1 MRTELV
7 SIPTDTAPLEGA
19 LHRPEA
25 DKAGEVGKARGG
37 VLLMHGNTMNFYTG
51 MPRFLPPYLT
61 ARGYVCLAYNRR
73 GHDILGIHGSGSP
86 EGGAFQTFTEAAA
99 DNAYAA
105 GFLADRGFSEP
116 IVMGH
121 SLGGLL
127 AGQYAAAYQ
136 ATRALVLFSAIGGGP
151 DGQQRDIDRG
161 YLAGE
166 ATAEAVARAE
176 QLMADGRGR
185 ELLLFPGWWY
195 VVSAESYLDR
205 FRSRPSLLELAPRI
219 TCPTLFIRGGRE
231 RWAQATGDRFQA
243 LAGGP
248 CDVVSVEGS
257 GHFYVG
263 HEQAVSET
271 AVDWLC
277 RHLG

>member
-7 SIPTDTAPLEGA
+7 SIPTDTVPLDGA
-19 LHRPEA
+19 LHRPET
-25 DKAGEVGKARGG
+25 GEVRGG

-61 ARGYVCLAYNRR
+61 RRGYVCLAFNRR
-73 GHDILGIHGSGSP
+73 GHDILGIRGSGAP
-86 EGGAFQTFTEAAA
+86 EGGAFQTSAEAAA

-105 GFLADRGFSEP
+105 GFLADRTFADP

-121 SLGGLL
+121 SLGGLM
-127 AGQYAAAYQ
+127 AAEYAAKHPE
-136 ATRALVLFSAIGGGP
+136 TRALVLFSAISGGAG
-151 DGQQRDIDRG
+151 GHQRDVARG

-166 ATAEAVARAE
+166 STEEAVARAE
-176 QLMADGRGR
+176 QLVAEDRGR

-195 VVSAESYLDR
+195 VVSAEAYLDR
-205 FRSRPSLLELAPRI
+205 FRSRPSLIDLAADTR
-219 TCPTLFIRGGRE
+219 CPSLYLRGGRE

-248 CDVVSVEGS
+248 CDVASVEGC
-257 GHFYVG
+257 GHFYDG
-263 HEQAVSET
+263 HQDAVSEI

-277 RHLG
+277 RTLG